1 MIEMTPEAQ
10 TRFERYLT
18 RMRSALRGSA
28 VEAADVEQNV
38 REHVD
43 VALANTAAPI
53 GIERLDEVLEQLGP
67 PERWLPEDE
76 QPWWK
81 RVASRMSSGPEDWRL
96 AYTTFGAFAFGLFL
110 LPVGFGLAFL
120 ICAFLLARAEH
131 ELLTSRGE
139 TLGARR
145 WLVLPAIWT
154 VLLGVAML
162 LLVAPVMALASI
174 GLSDGNLRFVHGVP
188 HAQPETLERVRIE
201 TGYIAMVAGGWWLVF
216 SVLLA
221 FLVKPLR
228 AMFLPVTEN
237 LGRKQALLLSLIGA
251 MVGAIGAV
259 LLFAIP

>member
-1 MIEMTPEAQ
+1 MIEMTAEAQ

-28 VEAADVEQNV
+28 VEAAEVEQNV

-43 VALANTAAPI
+43 VALANAAAPI
-53 GIERLDEVLEQLGP
+53 GVERLDQVLEQLGP

-110 LPVGFGLAFL
+110 LPVGFGLVFL

-139 TLGARR
+139 SLGARR

-154 VLLGVAML
+154 MLLGAVVLLLIV
-162 LLVAPVMALASI
+162 PVMGFASI
-174 GLSDGNLRFVHGVP
+174 GLNDGNIHLVRGIP
-188 HAQPETLERVRIE
+188 HTQPETLERVRIE
-201 TGYIAMVAGGWWLVF
+201 TGYIAAVAGGWWLVF
-216 SVLLA
+216 SILLA

-237 LGRKQALLLSLIGA
+237 LGRKHALLLALIGA
-251 MVGAIGAV
+251 MVGAVGAV
-259 LLFAIP
+259 LLFVIP